1 MQGSEK
7 RRNKKINNKNEDKV
21 DWEDNEEEDQEKKKD
36 KLVEKGKVWER
47 KLEISRKVEKES
59 WKKRRGK
66 GKGVENE

>member
-1 MQGSEK
+1 M
-7 RRNKKINNKNEDKV
+7 RRRIKK
-21 DWEDNEEEDQEKKKD
+21 KKKD